1 MRGIAAVVAV
11 VVGSLCAASV
21 ADPKPKPKPT
31 VQAKAKAKAN
41 DDAQPAKGFWKV
53 LVKKG
58 AKWTLK
64 ETIGDSRRTL
74 TIETYDVRKIGTADV
89 ARLRWTLIGTDGK
102 KTDAGDTESGRY
114 TQLAVTPEG
123 LYILYA
129 EQDDARVAQML
140 KGKPSRSDPPK
151 AYSGTK
157 QNHGRYLMV
166 RSADY
171 ICMGQGPEPDAGEC
185 PDTCDGT
192 LCISATDGPAE
203 LLGNWAPGVSVFEAS
218 D

>member
-1 MRGIAAVVAV
+1 VVAVV

-21 ADPKPKPKPT
+21 ADPKPKPKPAPT
-31 VQAKAKAKAN
+31 AQGKAKPKPN
-41 DDAQPAKGFWKV
+41 PDAQPVKGFWKV

-64 ETIGDSRRTL
+64 ETIGDSRDTL
-74 TIETYDVRKIGTADV
+74 TIETYDVRKVGTADV
-89 ARLRWTLIGTDGK
+89 ARLRWTLIGKDGEK
-102 KTDAGDTESGRY
+102 RDVGDSESGRY

-129 EQDDARVAQML
+129 QQDDARVAQML

-151 AYSGTK
+151 AYAGTK
-157 QNHGRYLMV
+157 QNHGRYLTV

-171 ICMGQGPEPDAGEC
+171 VCLGQGPEPDAGEC

-192 LCISATDGPAE
+192 LCISATDGPVE
-203 LLGNWAPGVSVFEAS
+203 LLGNWAPGVSVFEATE
-218 D
+218 